1 MDTDPACGDG
11 SQIMTECNAMIFGCE
26 PAGKVPAL
34 QSLDCGHTVAIVE
47 RRPGAT

>member
-1 MDTDPACGDG
+1 MDTDLACGDG

-26 PAGKVPAL
+26 AAGKVLAR
-34 QSLDCGHTVAIVE
+34 QSLDCDHTVAVVE